1 MEVPN
6 WRPIM
11 YKPMINIDLPMPEEM
26 LNALNLLEARFVLE
40 DQVSHDQVLE
50 FLAEKEVSLEFKPE
64 YLVPL

>member
-6 WRPIM
+6 WRPTM

-26 LNALNLLEARFVLE
+26 LNALNLLEARFILE

-64 YLVPL
+64 YLVSL